1 MKAATYVKKIKEA
14 NGCSILLAENLTH
27 ALHRENRLIKEL
39 AIRFRPLYGDFDI
52 VNADF
57 ATAGIKSSESIT
69 LEELE
74 KIATIK

>member
-1 MKAATYVKKIKEA
+1 MKAATYIKKIKEI
-14 NGCSILLAENLTH
+14 NGCSILLAENLTN
-27 ALHRENRLIKEL
+27 ALHREKRLTKEL

-57 ATAGIKSSESIT
+57 ATAGIKNSESIT

-74 KIATIK
+74 KIATIA